1 MTDYR
6 TYYLNARFDMTF
18 NAANLPKQKLKELE
32 EKIEN
37 LFEEFSIEMVD
48 KGLKCDIRWNWS
60 EHTDI

>member
-37 LFEEFSIEMVD
+37 LFEKFSIEMVD
-48 KGLKCDIRWNWS
+48 KGLECDIRWNWS
-60 EHTDI
+60 EHTDV